1 MAGLSAAVVDVPGP
15 DSGPNDRLE
24 GEVKLWDKPREIPPV
39 NFSENLV

>member
-24 GEVKLWDKPREIPPV
+24 GRVKLWDKHRQIPPV
-39 NFSENLV
+39 SFLENMV